1 MYYIDEKT
9 KKIIRSTNDE
19 KHLSLVSDIIEV
31 CVYCTEDKNSKYHC
45 CGENH
50 FELAYVT
57 ENDLYL
63 ASELKKE

>member
-1 MYYIDEKT
+1 MYYIDEKS

-31 CVYCTEDKNSKYHC
+31 CVYCTKEKNSNYHC

>member
-19 KHLSLVSDIIEV
+19 KHLSLVSDIVEV
-31 CVYCTEDKNSKYHC
+31 CVYCMEDKGPKYSC

-50 FELAYVT
+50 FEQAYVT